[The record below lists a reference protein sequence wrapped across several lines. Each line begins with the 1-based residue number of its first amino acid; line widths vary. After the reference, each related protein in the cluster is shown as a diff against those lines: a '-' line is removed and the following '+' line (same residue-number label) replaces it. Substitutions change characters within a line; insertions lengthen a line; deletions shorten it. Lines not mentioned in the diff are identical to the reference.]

1 MPVTITA
8 GITFSGGG
16 ITTSFAPPSGA
27 TASWYAKQSG
37 STITRITY
45 ATDTATS
52 TNRGPQA
59 RDQNGYAAGTG
70 TLTQGWFGGGYN
82 VPAPGPY
89 IASSYVQRIT
99 FATDT
104 DTASTR
110 GPLSVSTKTLGAVS
124 DTTTYGWFFGGQSNS
139 PQDMYST
146 VSRITYAT
154 DTNTASARGTL
165 ERSAY
170 YLAGTGTTTSGWI
183 CGGRN
188 NVVVPAANYSAVSRI
203 TYATDTATASARGS
217 LTTTAAGAA
226 ATGDGTT
233 YGWVTVGD
241 GGSSIIN
248 RITYANDTATAS
260 VRGPMT
266 GSTYGGA
273 GTGNNT
279 YGYFAPIFLGQSTV
293 SRITFATDTNT
304 ATAVGPTS
312 ATGFG
317 GGGVSGIQ

>member
-16 ITTSFAPPSGA
+16 LTMAFAPPSGA
-27 TASWYAKQSG
+27 TASWYAVQSG
-37 STITRITY
+37 STINRITY

-52 TNRGPQA
+52 TNRGLLSIS
-59 RDQNGYAAGTG
+59 QNGNGAGAG
-70 TLTQGWFGGGYN
+70 TLTYGWFGGGYAI
-82 VPAPGPY
+82 PAPGPF
-89 IASSYVQRIT
+89 ISSSYVQRIT

-104 DTASTR
+104 ATASVR
-110 GPLSVSTKTLGAVS
+110 GPLSTPTKRLGATS
-124 DTTTYGWFFGGQSNS
+124 DTTTYGWFGGG
-139 PQDMYST
+139 YSQPAPAPRSSI
-146 VSRITYAT
+146 SRITYAS
-154 DTNTASARGTL
+154 DTATASARGPL

-170 YLAGTGTTTSGWI
+170 YLAGTGTTTSGWY
-183 CGGRN
+183 CGGRDN
-188 NVVVPAANYSAVSRI
+188 SVPINYSTVSRI
-203 TYATDTATASARGS
+203 TYATDTATATARGP
-217 LTTTAAGAA
+217 LTSTASGAA

-233 YGWVTVGD
+233 YGWITVGN

-260 VRGPMT
+260 IRGPMT
-266 GSTYGGA
+266 STTYAGQ
-273 GTGNNT
+273 GTGNDT
-279 YGYFAPIFLGQSTV
+279 YGYFAPVSSGESTV